1 MDNVT
6 LVIPTYRIQIVGSH
20 FKPTFRP
27 VIQHGYWTYKSF
39 KDEFGPF
46 RRFTQNAPAESR
58 AKGIVYP
65 NLTIYEKVV
74 GLNYSCNLYIACSLP
89 KLLWGQSYSE
99 LKDTD
104 FEKVLTTLS
113 KRLSDMGIKI
123 KEDQL
128 ANAHVQTLHF
138 AKNIRFKNLN
148 EAKIFLERLSKVSY
162 TGWHD
167 NNVKS
172 YSGDGKAVRFHT
184 STYEII
190 FYLKYADL
198 LQKGTRSVDRN
209 KTLQEIQLAKEF
221 KKNKEIPAIVRIE
234 IRYNGTRS
242 IRSHLKASTQI
253 DSPYWKFKEVFSS
266 KVASQVLNHFWQ
278 QLISDPFNYYLLCKT
293 DYKDICMR
301 IQENYKE
308 SSSKEIDEV
317 IGFFTRL
324 QTQGVKELK
333 EDILSRHSRQTWIRK
348 KKQLAKFAK
357 QFGKSDESLIET
369 VTSALNDNPI
379 YQEHNYVKQL
389 KLL

>member
-1 MDNVT
+1 V
-6 LVIPTYRIQIVGSH
+6 Q
-20 FKPTFRP
+20 
-27 VIQHGYWTYKSF
+27 
-39 KDEFGPF
+39 
-46 RRFTQNAPAESR
+46 
-58 AKGIVYP
+58 
-65 NLTIYEKVV
+65 
-74 GLNYSCNLYIACSLP
+74 
-89 KLLWGQSYSE
+89 
-99 LKDTD
+99 
-104 FEKVLTTLS
+104 
-113 KRLSDMGIKI
+113 I

-128 ANAHVQTLHF
+128 ATAHVQTLHY

-234 IRYNGTRS
+234 IRYNGIRS
-242 IRSHLKASTQI
+242 ISSHLKASTQI

-266 KVASQVLNHFWQ
+266 KIASQVLNHFWQ

-301 IQENYKE
+301 VQESNKE
-308 SSSKEIDEV
+308 SKSKDINELL
-317 IGFFTRL
+317 GFFFRL
-324 QTQGVKELK
+324 QTLGVKELK
-333 EDILSRHSRQTWIRK
+333 EDMLFRHNRQTWIRK
-348 KKQLAKFAK
+348 KKLLTEFAK
-357 QFGKSDESLIET
+357 QFVKTDESLIET